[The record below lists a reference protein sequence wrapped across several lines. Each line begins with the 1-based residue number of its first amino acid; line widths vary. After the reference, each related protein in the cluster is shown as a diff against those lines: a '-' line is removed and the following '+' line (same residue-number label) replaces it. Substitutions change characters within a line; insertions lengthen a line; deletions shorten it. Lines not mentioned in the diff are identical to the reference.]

1 MLLSEVSKTIDIK
14 KILNKKTNKHFN
26 KINSSSKEV
35 DKKTIFIIDSKKK
48 IKREY
53 IDEAIKRKIPAIITN
68 KTYHQL
74 SLFQILVK
82 DIEKETQK
90 LLISI
95 KPFKPI
101 NTVAITGT
109 NGKTSVAWYISEICR
124 LNILKS
130 KCRVRLD
137 IM

>member
-53 IDEAIKRKIPAIITN
+53 IDEAIKRKIPAIITDN
-68 KTYHQL
+68 M
-74 SLFQILVK
+74 VK
-82 DIEKETQK
+82 FFALPLT
-90 LLISI
+90 
-95 KPFKPI
+95 FPI
-101 NTVAITGT
+101 NTKIPAPI
-109 NGKTSVAWYISEICR
+109 I
-124 LNILKS
+124 
-130 KCRVRLD
+130 
-137 IM
+137 